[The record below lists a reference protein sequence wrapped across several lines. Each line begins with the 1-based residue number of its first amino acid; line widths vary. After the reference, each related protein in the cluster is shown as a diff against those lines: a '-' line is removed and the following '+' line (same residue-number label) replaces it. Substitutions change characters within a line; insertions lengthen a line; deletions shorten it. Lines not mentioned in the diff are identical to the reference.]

1 MKRSPL
7 KRKPYSLKRTP
18 LRAKRKGIR
27 KVTKLPL
34 GKLKK
39 SLLELAK
46 RHVRERD
53 ERCMMAGAN
62 GRACGGGLQAS
73 HIFPEGIYH
82 SMKFDPQNM
91 IAACYGHHIGWWHK
105 SPLEAHNWLK
115 EHLGEEQYNY
125 LFKLRDAYKQK
136 QWFIPELTELLAL
149 AKQDLSNFDKHYKP
163 YRPAL

>member
-7 KRKPYSLKRTP
+7 KRKPYYLKRTSK
-18 LRAKRKGIR
+18 LRKH
-27 KVTKLPL
+27 TKLPI

-39 SLLELAK
+39 QLLELAK

-53 ERCMMAGAN
+53 GRCIMAGSN

-105 SPLEAHNWLK
+105 NPLEADIWLRN
-115 EHLGEEQYNY
+115 HIGQEQYDY
-125 LFKLRDAYKQK
+125 LFKLRDAYKEK
-136 QWFIPELTELLAL
+136 IWFEKELKELLDATKNNL
-149 AKQDLSNFDKHYKP
+149 ENYSELYSP
-163 YRPAL
+163 YRPLCQPE